1 MKKIKQL
8 LVVAGIFIFVGS
20 FTAQAQTGNTLKDAA
35 KKEQKN
41 LEQEK
46 DKVKDKAKDKAKE
59 KTDAMTGAV
68 KDKTDKIKG
77 DAAASASLDNDKIKI
92 LEEKLKKARTDKERQ
107 EIKKMMAQEMN
118 KAKKD
123 AGGKMDDAKSDAQ
136 AKIDDAKKDASD
148 KAGAISKDDGS
159 QASKNDGNGITKDKV
174 VTKATVLGRAKLD
187 DAQARL
193 GQKEKDL
200 EAKSDLV
207 KSGRARIASA
217 KGRLAAAIA
226 TGDLTEDQIA
236 EKQGKIDRAEAGI
249 NKLETSIN
257 GGKAAYAKQKA
268 SLSEVYQN

>member
-8 LVVAGIFIFVGS
+8 LVIVGIFMFVGS

-77 DAAASASLDNDKIKI
+77 DAAASAGLDTDNIKI

-107 EIKKMMAQEMN
+107 EIKKMMAQEMK

-123 AGGKMDDAKSDAQ
+123 AGGKM
-136 AKIDDAKKDASD
+136 DDAKKDASD
-148 KAGAISKDDGS
+148 KAGAISKDDAS
-159 QASKNDGNGITKDKV
+159 QASKNDGNATVKDNV

-200 EAKSDLV
+200 ESKSDLV